1 VSEIPL
7 EAVPSPASPPR
18 AGESV
23 PFLQSPALLLPGIR
37 HGFFGRR
44 GGVSTGIYSSL
55 NAGAGSRD
63 APEAIAENRA
73 RIAATMGVAPEK
85 LLSAY
90 QIHSA
95 RAVRVDAVW
104 DARPEADAMASI
116 TPGIA
121 LTALAADC
129 APVLF
134 ADGAARVI
142 GSAHAGW
149 RGALGGVLEVAVAEM
164 ERAGAVRGRIVAA
177 VGPCIAPA
185 SYEVGPEFR
194 DQFLGADANTSR
206 FFASGAGDRLHF
218 DLPGFCRAQLEALGL
233 AVVDVIEADTCAL
246 ADEFFSNRRAVK
258 AGEGDFGRN
267 CAAIVLSD

>member
-1 VSEIPL
+1 MIP
-7 EAVPSPASPPR
+7 
-18 AGESV
+18 
-23 PFLQSPALLLPGIR
+23 PFRTSPALAAIPGIR

-63 APEAIAENRA
+63 DPEAIAENRA
-73 RIAATMGVAPEK
+73 RIAKAMGVAPEN
-85 LLSAY
+85 LLSVY

-104 DARPEADAMASI
+104 DKRPEADAMASI
-116 TPGIA
+116 APGVA

-149 RGALGGVLEVAVAEM
+149 RGALGGVLEAAVTEM
-164 ERAGAVRGRIVAA
+164 ERAGAARARMVAA
-177 VGPCIAPA
+177 VGPCIAPE

-194 DQFLGADANTSR
+194 ARFVEAAAGNAR
-206 FFASGAGDRLHF
+206 FFAPGAGDRVHF
-218 DLPGFCRAQLEALGL
+218 DLPGFCRARLEALGL
-233 AVVDVIEADTCAL
+233 AHVDLIQADTCAL
-246 ADEFFSNRRAVK
+246 AEEFFSNRRAVR

-267 CAAIVLSD
+267 CAAIVLAE

>member
-1 VSEIPL
+1 MTPFRTTPL
-7 EAVPSPASPPR
+7 
-18 AGESV
+18 
-23 PFLQSPALLLPGIR
+23 LDIPGIR

-44 GGVSTGIYSSL
+44 GGVSTGVYSSL

-63 APEAIAENRA
+63 DPAAIAENRA
-73 RIAATMGVAPEK
+73 RIADAMGVAPSK
-85 LLSAY
+85 LLSVY

-95 RAVRVDAVW
+95 HAVRVDAVW
-104 DARPEADAMASI
+104 SARPEADAMVST

-149 RGALGGVLEVAVAEM
+149 RGALGGVLEAAVAEM
-164 ERAGAVRGRIVAA
+164 ESVGARRSRIVAV
-177 VGPCIAPA
+177 VGPCIHAA

-194 DQFLGADANTSR
+194 DQFIASDANASQ
-206 FFASGAGDRLHF
+206 FFAQGAGDRLHF
-218 DLPGFCRAQLEALGL
+218 DLPGFCHARLSALAL
-233 AVVDVIEADTCAL
+233 AAIDVIQADTRAL
-246 ADEFFSNRRAVK
+246 AEEFFSNRRAVK

-267 CAAIVLSD
+267 CAAIVLTD

>member
-1 VSEIPL
+1 MT
-7 EAVPSPASPPR
+7 PPFR
-18 AGESV
+18 SA
-23 PFLQSPALLLPGIR
+23 PALAAIPGIR

-44 GGVSTGIYSSL
+44 GGVSTGLYSSL

-63 APEAIAENRA
+63 DPQAIAENRA
-73 RIAATMGVAPEK
+73 RIAAAMGVPRDN
-85 LLSAY
+85 LLSVY

-104 DARPEADAMASI
+104 PSRPEADAMASI

-129 APVLF
+129 APVLL

-149 RGALGGVLEVAVAEM
+149 RGALGGVLEAAVAEM
-164 ERAGAVRGRIVAA
+164 ERAGAARARIVAA

-194 DQFLGADANTSR
+194 AQFVEAEAGAAR
-206 FFASGAGDRLHF
+206 FFTQGVGDRLHF
-218 DLPGFCRAQLEALGL
+218 DLPGFCRARLEALGL
-233 AVVDVIEADTCAL
+233 AHVDVIEADTCAL
-246 ADEFFSNRRAVK
+246 AEEFFSNRRAVK
-258 AGEGDFGRN
+258 TGESDFGRN
-267 CAAIVLSD
+267 CAAIVLTD